1 MQKLFAA
8 LLLVLVFA
16 VPGTP
21 VGAQGQTYYVD
32 PSGSDDTGNGS
43 MGNPWR
49 TIRHAAAQVAGGDM
63 VLINPGTYEGGVVV
77 ETAGTSSAP
86 VTFRANGAGTII
98 EGSGGQRD
106 AIFIDGADYIVLDGL
121 TIQQADR
128 AGLRISWS
136 DHVVVRNCTFADNGR
151 WGVFT
156 DFSDHTLI
164 EGCESYG
171 AVEEHGIYISNSSD
185 YPTIRANRLHHN
197 YSCGLHMNGDVSMG
211 GDGIISY
218 GLIEG
223 NIIYENGFGGGSAIN
238 MDGVTDTAVRNNVL
252 YDNHASGISL
262 YRIDGGSG
270 ARDNWV
276 VNNSIIVAAD
286 GRWAINIPDL
296 SGIGNKLYNN
306 IIFNYHGWRGSILI
320 AEPTPSGFESDYN
333 VVVNR
338 FSGDGGDTN
347 MSLAQWQTLGYDAH
361 SIIATPEQ
369 LFVDPA
375 DADFHLGADSPCI
388 DAGNNAVTNLPAQDF
403 EGNERRIDDPAT
415 PDSGNGTAPL
425 VDIGADEFLP
435 VASCDGDFRGDGDV
449 DSSDLSVFAADFGRT
464 DCATGDPC
472 EGDFD
477 TDNDADAHDLSVFTV
492 DFGRT
497 DCL

>member
-1 MQKLFAA
+1 M
-8 LLLVLVFA
+8 VFA
-16 VPGTP
+16 VPSTP

-32 PSGSDDTGNGS
+32 PSGSDDTGDGS
-43 MGNPWR
+43 LGNPWR
-49 TIRHAAAQVAGGDM
+49 TIRHAAAQVAVGDM
-63 VLINPGTYEGGVVV
+63 VLINPGTYQGGVVV
-77 ETAGTSSAP
+77 ETAGTSSEAI
-86 VTFRANGAGTII
+86 TFRANGAGTVI
-98 EGSGGQRD
+98 EGSGGKRD

-121 TIQQADR
+121 TIQHADR

-156 DFSDHTLI
+156 DFSDYTLI

-185 YPTIRANRLHHN
+185 YPTIRGNRLHHN
-197 YSCGLHMNGDVSMG
+197 YACGLHMNGDVSMG
-211 GDGIISY
+211 GDGIISF
-218 GLIEG
+218 GLIDD

-238 MDGVTDTAVRNNVL
+238 MDGVTDTAVRNNLL

-262 YRIDGGSG
+262 YQIDGGSG
-270 ARDNWV
+270 SRDNWV
-276 VNNSIIVAAD
+276 LNNSIIVAAD
-286 GRWAINIPDL
+286 GRWAINIPDP
-296 SGIGNKLYNN
+296 SGTGNKLYNN

-320 AEPTPSGFESDYN
+320 AESNPPGFESDYN

-347 MSLAQWQTLGYDAH
+347 MSLAQWQALGYDTH

-375 DADFHLGADSPCI
+375 DGDFHLGANSPGI

-403 EGNERRIDDPAT
+403 EGDERRIDDPAT
-415 PDSGNGTAPL
+415 PDTGNRTAPI

-435 VASCDGDFRGDGDV
+435 IASCPDFNGDGDV
-449 DSSDLSVFAADFGRT
+449 DSSDLAVFAADFGRTNCATGEPCEGDFDKDNDVDDGDLSIFAADFGRT
-464 DCATGDPC
+464 DCP
-472 EGDFD
+472 
-477 TDNDADAHDLSVFTV
+477 
-492 DFGRT
+492 
-497 DCL
+497 

>member
-1 MQKLFAA
+1 MQKLFAT

-16 VPGTP
+16 VPSTP
-21 VGAQGQTYYVD
+21 VGAQGKTYYVD
-32 PSGSDDTGNGS
+32 PSGSDDTGDGS
-43 MGNPWR
+43 LGNPWR
-49 TIRHAAAQVAGGDM
+49 TIRHAAAQVAVGDM
-63 VLINPGTYEGGVVV
+63 VLINPGTYQGGVVV
-77 ETAGTSSAP
+77 ETAGTSSEAI
-86 VTFRANGAGTII
+86 TFRANGAGTVI
-98 EGSGGQRD
+98 EGSGGKRD

-121 TIQQADR
+121 TIQHADR

-156 DFSDHTLI
+156 DFSDYTLI

-185 YPTIRANRLHHN
+185 YPTIRGNRLHHN
-197 YSCGLHMNGDVSMG
+197 YACGLHMNGDVSMG
-211 GDGIISY
+211 GDGIISF
-218 GLIEG
+218 GLIDD

-238 MDGVTDTAVRNNVL
+238 MDGVTDTAVRNNLL

-262 YRIDGGSG
+262 YQIDGGSG
-270 ARDNWV
+270 SRDNWV
-276 VNNSIIVAAD
+276 LNNSIIVAAD
-286 GRWAINIPDL
+286 GRWAINIPDP
-296 SGIGNKLYNN
+296 SGTGNKLYNN

-320 AEPTPSGFESDYN
+320 AEPTPPGFESDYN

-338 FSGDGGDTN
+338 FSGDGGDTI
-347 MSLAQWQTLGYDAH
+347 MSLAQWQALGYDMH

-375 DADFHLGADSPCI
+375 DGDFHLSANSPGI
-388 DAGNNAVTNLPAQDF
+388 DAGNNAVSNLPAQDF

-415 PDSGNGTAPL
+415 PDTGNGTAPI

-435 VASCDGDFRGDGDV
+435 IASCAGDFNGDKDV
-449 DSSDLSVFAADFGRT
+449 DGSDLAVFAADFGRTNCATNDPCEGDFEKDNDADTNDLSVFAADFGRT
-464 DCATGDPC
+464 DCP
-472 EGDFD
+472 
-477 TDNDADAHDLSVFTV
+477 
-492 DFGRT
+492 
-497 DCL
+497 